1 MSGLLKRILGVVSGK
16 QQLRI
21 VFMGSPEFAVPSL
34 EALHDSDH
42 KILKVYSNPD
52 RRRGRGSKTEP
63 TAVKAKA
70 LELGLP
76 TGDVE
81 NTEDPELIAELEK
94 LKPDLLVVVAFRI
107 LPDALLAIPTKGAI
121 NLHASLLPR
130 YRGAAPIHWAI
141 RNGEYETG
149 CTVFYLER
157 EVDTGAVIG
166 QIETRI
172 DPDETT
178 GELYERLRRIG
189 AQLLVESVD
198 RIANG
203 DAESVPQDDA
213 IASSAPKLFAE
224 DAHIT
229 FKEDAQSIYNHIRS
243 MIPHPGAW
251 TLYGNQKVQILRAR
265 LGPQMDLMPGEL
277 IFAEGRYLLVGCSSG
292 TVEIKDLKLPG
303 KSRISGKDFANGYAL
318 NPGFK

>member
-1 MSGLLKRILGVVSGK
+1 MSGLLKRVLGMVTGK
-16 QQLRI
+16 GPLRI
-21 VFMGSPEFAVPSL
+21 VFMGSPGFAVPSL
-34 EALHDSDH
+34 EALHKSDH

-52 RRRGRGSKTEP
+52 RRRGRGSGTQPTE
-63 TAVKAKA
+63 VKSKA

-81 NTEDPELIAELEK
+81 KSDDPTLIAELEK

-107 LPDALLAIPTKGAI
+107 LPDALLAIPTRGAI

-130 YRGAAPIHWAI
+130 YRGAAPIHWAV

-157 EVDTGAVIG
+157 EVDTGAIIG
-166 QIETRI
+166 QVEARI

-178 GELYERLRRIG
+178 GELYERLRWIG
-189 AQLLVESVD
+189 AELLVESVD
-198 RIANG
+198 RIASG
-203 DAESVPQDDA
+203 KEDPVPQDDKM
-213 IASSAPKLFAE
+213 ASGAPKLFGG
-224 DAHIT
+224 DAHIE
-229 FKEDAQSIYNHIRS
+229 FKEDAQTVYNHIRS

-265 LGPQMDLMPGEL
+265 RGPEIDLTPGEL

-303 KSRISGKDFANGYAL
+303 KSRISGKDFANGYTL
-318 NPGFK
+318 SPGFK

>member
-1 MSGLLKRILGVVSGK
+1 MNGFLKRLSGMVRGK
-16 QQLRI
+16 RPLRV

-34 EALHDSDH
+34 EALNDSDH

-52 RRRGRGSKTEP
+52 RRRGRGSETQP

-76 TGDVE
+76 TGDIE
-81 NTEDPELIAELEK
+81 ETNDPALAAELQK

-107 LPDALLAIPTKGAI
+107 LPDTLLSIPSRGAI

-149 CTVFYLER
+149 CTVFFLEK
-157 EVDTGAVIG
+157 EVDTGAVIE
-166 QIETRI
+166 QTEVRI

-178 GELYERLRRIG
+178 GELYERLRHVG
-189 AQLLVESVD
+189 ADLLVESIDQIAAGKVD
-198 RIANG
+198 PAPQ
-203 DAESVPQDDA
+203 ESA
-213 IASSAPKLFAE
+213 LASEAPKLFRD
-224 DAHIT
+224 DAHIE
-229 FKEDAQSIYNHIRS
+229 FKEDAEAVYNHIRS

-251 TLYGNQKVQILRAR
+251 TLYGNQTVHILRAR
-265 LGPQMDLMPGEL
+265 RGPEIDLMPGEL
-277 IFAEGRYLLVGCSSG
+277 IFAEGRYLLVGCRTG

-303 KSRISGKDFANGYAL
+303 KGRISGKDFANSYSFD
-318 NPGFK
+318 PGFK

>member
-1 MSGLLKRILGVVSGK
+1 MSGLLKKITQLVTGK
-16 QQLRI
+16 RSLRI

-34 EALHDSDH
+34 EALYNSNH
-42 KILKVYSNPD
+42 KIVKVYSNPD
-52 RRRGRGSKTEP
+52 RRRGRGSNTEP

-70 LELGLP
+70 RELGLP

-81 NTEDPELIAELEK
+81 KTDDPALVDELEK

-141 RNGEYETG
+141 RNGEYKTG
-149 CTVFYLER
+149 CTVFFLEQ
-157 EVDTGAVIG
+157 EVDTGAIIG
-166 QIETRI
+166 QVEARI

-189 AQLLVESVD
+189 ADLLVECVD
-198 RIANG
+198 RIASG
-203 DAESVPQDDA
+203 KVDPVLQDDA
-213 IASSAPKLFAE
+213 QASGAPKLFRD
-224 DAHIT
+224 DAHIDFQGEAT
-229 FKEDAQSIYNHIRS
+229 SVYNHIRS

-265 LGPQMDLMPGEL
+265 LGPEIDLTPGEL
-277 IFAEGRYLLVGCSSG
+277 IFAEGRYLLVGCGSG

-303 KSRISGKDFANGYAL
+303 KSRISGKDFANGYSL
-318 NPGFK
+318 TPGFK